1 MEFAPVRVPSP
12 AWAKGQA
19 WIEDGEIVLDE
30 KRARP
35 YGFEDRDS
43 SQRMA
48 FDLAVLSKHPG
59 DVQEVKSFVR
69 RYGLLWHS
77 WDDLRHGECRESL
90 QDWWTEA
97 GRLYFVGAFYDALTK
112 SKRERSATPVQ
123 NFLRQFGYGFP
134 TLPPTHKDFD
144 TLYMIGAS
152 KMIEDIINDGLN
164 AGPNRDPQSR
174 QGKRRTWWGL
184 KVVGPGDFVLLQ
196 YPPDLVSRAYSAFA
210 WLIANDVE
218 TRICEVCYKLFS
230 PTPRQKSDVC
240 SETCRNTLKSRK
252 RRAKP

>member
-1 MEFAPVRVPSP
+1 MEFGSVRVPSP
-12 AWAKGQA
+12 AWAKGRA
-19 WIEDGEIVLDE
+19 WIEDGEIVLNE
-30 KRARP
+30 RRARP
-35 YGFEDRDS
+35 YGFEDLES

-48 FDLAVLSKHPG
+48 FDLAVLSRHPG
-59 DVQEVKSFVR
+59 DGTEVKSFVR

-77 WDDLRHGECRESL
+77 WDDLRRGECRESL

-97 GRLYFVGAFYDALTK
+97 GRLYFVGALYDALMK

-134 TLPPTHKDFD
+134 SLPPTHKDFD
-144 TLYMIGAS
+144 NLYMIGAS

-210 WLIANDVE
+210 WLIANNVE
-218 TRICEVCYKLFS
+218 TRICRVCYKQFS
-230 PTPRQKSDVC
+230 PTPRQKGDVC
-240 SETCRNTLKSRK
+240 SESCGNTLRSRK